1 MQKYYSIKPKF
12 SGFASAVSVLV
23 LACALTVAVPITFP
37 METSSVA
44 LAQQSGNGGGEG
56 VGGQGGGGQADG
68 GQGSGGGSGKGGP
81 SADSDGKGPR
91 AGSSGDSTGGKPVW
105 AQEGIPSYIELG
117 RLSVA
122 CAPDRILEKAV
133 AEELSNLTQAEIDF
147 YSLSFE
153 DMKEAL
159 ATDFDN
165 VAMIDSPVANLGL
178 LMDVL
183 GAGTNQVSELE
194 AAGVTNPADEDRT
207 LSEKLAAVF
216 LGTASDK
223 TIEIT
228 TATAD
233 AVATI
238 LGYDL
243 TDDQAEALGADAEAI
258 REAILEGHG

>member
-1 MQKYYSIKPKF
+1 MQKYNSIKPKF
-12 SGFASAVSVLV
+12 SGFASAVSVLA
-23 LACALTVAVPITFP
+23 LAGALTVAVPITFP
-37 METSSVA
+37 METGSIA
-44 LAQQSGNGGGEG
+44 IAQQSGNGGGQG
-56 VGGQGGGGQADG
+56 GGGQGGGQGAGGQGGGGS
-68 GQGSGGGSGKGGP
+68 GQGGP
-81 SADSDGKGPR
+81 SADSEGKGPR
-91 AGSSGDSTGGKPVW
+91 AGSAGDSTGGKPVW
-105 AQEGIPSYIELG
+105 AQEGIPSDIELG

-122 CAPDRILEKAV
+122 RAPDRVLEKAV

-165 VAMIDSPVANLGL
+165 VSMIDSPVANLGL

-243 TDDQAEALGADAEAI
+243 TDEQAEALAIDAEEI
-258 REAILEGHG
+258 REAIVEGHG